1 MKKTELYDFLKSNG
15 LNLLEQNT
23 SDYFGDYSDLFECE
37 EFGLRF
43 SRSKSNETADIYSLS
58 DKDEV
63 FDLAL
68 VKALIF
74 KEKNL
79 NVPTEIGEHYKFIKN
94 ELHQIKQLFL

>member
-43 SRSKSNETADIYSLS
+43 SRAEYGN
-58 DKDEV
+58 
-63 FDLAL
+63 
-68 VKALIF
+68 
-74 KEKNL
+74 
-79 NVPTEIGEHYKFIKN
+79 
-94 ELHQIKQLFL
+94 